1 MDGELPGNFCR
12 TLTDME
18 YLSVLPTSVEIMSEL
33 NDPGR
38 SARQIG
44 VHSRSGIAQAE
55 ARHIAVAPLRRS
67 QHDGRCG
74 RSARCSV
81 K

>member
-44 VHSRSGIAQAE
+44 VHKPI
-55 ARHIAVAPLRRS
+55 RHRPGGS
-67 QHDGRCG
+67 PTHRC
-74 RSARCSV
+74 RAASSV
-81 K
+81 PT